1 MTHDREAYELHSV
14 VHLVRPSGVR
24 VRTLEELRAGIAGA
38 TAECLF
44 HHALQ
49 YQLRDP
55 ACHELPPD
63 DLSGWVKGVVQD
75 RETAE
80 RLSYAVQ
87 NRSASAAELRQGLRE
102 VLDALPEPTRATRGA
117 PADGEFVFLA
127 AESVTVPTGVR
138 VNDGGEL
145 LGALATADAS
155 VWFYHVIEQPWFP
168 GSGPSAADW
177 LSARGEAR
185 LAAWL
190 AESAVSGLP
199 IETARRRLL
208 ARWRRSHLGRRL
220 AAAAQSPEGVRR
232 EEGRA
237 VVARLVRQIQRPEP
251 PA

>member
-1 MTHDREAYELHSV
+1 MMGDPEAYELHSV
-14 VHLVRPSGVR
+14 VHLVRPSGAR
-24 VRTLEELRAGIAGA
+24 ARTLEELRAGIAAG

-49 YQLRDP
+49 CQLRDP

-80 RLSYAVQ
+80 RLSFAVQ
-87 NRSASAAELRQGLRE
+87 SRSASAVELRGALLD
-102 VLDALPEPTRATRGA
+102 VLDRLPEAVRASRSA

-127 AESVTVPTGVR
+127 VESVTVPTGVR
-138 VNDGGEL
+138 VLDGSEL
-145 LGALATADAS
+145 IEALATADAS

-168 GSGPSAADW
+168 GREPSLADW
-177 LSARGEAR
+177 LSARGETR

-190 AESAVSGLP
+190 AESASRGLP

-208 ARWRRSHLGRRL
+208 RRWRNSHLGRRL
-220 AAAAQSPEGVRR
+220 AAAVRSPEGVRR

-237 VVARLVRQIQRPEP
+237 VVARLARRIPRLEP